1 MAAIIVTGTLAPIA
15 SAGIV
20 RSDAGL
26 YQTSG
31 VEDSEYARSI
41 LDTRQAETLENGT
54 PALQKTWARV
64 LLANLSRSSPN
75 DHYAR
80 ALDELNASS
89 QYVTGPSRVSDASA
103 FERDASAIGS
113 LSLDGDAKE
122 QELTVLAAQLVASA
136 DNETAKQRIEDAR
149 WALDH
154 TEEEIHTGVERSSE
168 AHLRNAQRAYDRGRE
183 RLEAAESD
191 DLETRAEA
199 VKQFRIAWIQ
209 ATKALDAVD
218 AATEPKV
225 TITTHGDPKR
235 NGSEP
240 LTGEIR
246 GRVFDVRPH
255 ELGNATVTIGDN
267 RTKTVALDATGSR
280 ANATFAVNVTLE
292 QRITSVSVTANDS
305 AADEGSSDTG
315 QNSRG
320 EKGPPGHAEGGD
332 PSAHTGSGGP
342 PAHAKGGGPP
352 SHAGTDE
359 SNRGA
364 GGAPSGKQNGDA
376 RSDTDTVLF
385 DGDGLPDT
393 FETEVLGTD
402 PQDPDSDS
410 SKVEADVGDNG
421 VIDGLE
427 DFDADDVTNYHE
439 GRFGTDP
446 FAADTDDDRLPDE
459 YEIRFDE
466 LDQTSADT
474 NDDGVPDGDWDVDED
489 GLTNREELEAGTNPV
504 LADEDHDGL
513 NDSRELEV
521 GTDPSD
527 PDTDDDGIPDGEE
540 LRLGTDPLVADSDG
554 DGVVDGDEIIETTTA
569 DEDSG
574 VSLTLRGRG
583 DVASGVEIDPSPT
596 FFEENGAGPTVHVD
610 NSTEFEEATIA
621 IPIDHEIPE
630 SEYDDLAVFKRDDAT
645 GAAWTPVN
653 TTVENGTARATVE
666 SFSYFTVLD
675 VDEWVGAP
683 SSGESGPISL
693 EGNDLACSGACELD
707 NESTIVLGG
716 EPSARRITVEQGGDS
731 FEVVPLSNGQRIE
744 EFYDYGNAKI
754 NSPLPI
760 AESDKSQLFF
770 WSGPDGISL
779 VTLHDKGN
787 DGSGGAVTMT
797 FDGLP
802 TSQGSWVV
810 KDDGGDYQSPT
821 RFDWSWAD
829 TKTDGGVFRGGLTN
843 ESVTIDP
850 AFNDAAR
857 RNPLTPGELTDW
869 QVLTGQA
876 TAPRSVSLD
885 MDEPVT
891 VDVPEAPET
900 NASNG
905 SVGDTGNASITYG
918 VGADDNVTVVYQTE
932 QTDVDPSAT
941 FEATGPNGTT
951 VTEPLNVGTV
961 GTVSEEIDLSPLDPG
976 EADIALRANGVN
988 LRAQL
993 VGGTVDSDGDGIPDA
1008 QEQRE
1013 YLTPFGRISTDP
1025 GLEDTDGDGLTDK
1038 EEVGDVTTLAELN
1051 ERLEEDSD
1059 ATDAQK
1065 DQARSI
1071 LRTLETYGYD
1081 TTNASGGV
1089 YLDIRSDPTEIDT
1102 DGDGLDDYTELRE
1115 PATVSRTTDRESSA
1129 NVLEAAEAADDPDDV
1144 SPEVIA
1150 NNYQTYESS
1159 SDPARPDSDLD
1170 GVDDA
1175 AERANATDPMERD
1188 TDGDGIDDGTEIEIR
1203 GDPTLYDVQAP
1214 DIRVWANGYRV
1225 PEQSLDT
1232 TYWVDV
1238 RIEDEAGVAEAALVK
1253 DGEVRTS
1260 NSYGTDDSGRNY
1272 RQRYRD
1278 TTEIETTLEFTDEAV
1293 SSQEIDTSSVK
1304 STFVSF
1310 GSATRDV
1317 ASDVAGT
1324 VADVTLG
1331 TTVYVRATDE
1341 NENRQRAVGV
1351 QRENFYSAMAGDL
1364 YTGNEIVDGAVAA
1377 EFGKISGFSASLG
1390 VFFADISDLIDDP
1403 AAIVEGMIAMFELVA
1418 EEGAD
1423 TVDILIDTYAKS
1435 LERKQAQNNPYGS
1448 LHEADHS
1455 DSYETFERN
1464 WYKGYVAG
1472 FLSKM
1477 LLGGGAK
1484 SALKSTKTAQKIGSK
1499 LSGTRAVRA
1508 LTRVRSAKKAAKAR
1522 ATARIL
1528 LASDD
1533 AAEPL
1538 LSQADTAGQ
1547 AFRLWRLQ
1555 RSMDADVD
1563 AMPETKQARLGR
1575 TLTRS
1580 NGEARSAI
1588 RQMDQDRLD
1597 DLTDLDVDARTRARL
1612 APRYGN
1618 LDAAG
1623 RTRARQFVDD
1633 VRTVDD
1639 PEIRGG
1645 LVNMYAR
1652 GDIDANTGREIV
1664 TETDTYRSF
1673 KRIESVDHRG
1683 DGTAITGTVEGA
1695 DGGDITVDS
1704 RFLRDG
1710 DQYVLQRLRR
1720 NEGQVEEVFRRNDAE
1735 DLYDAH
1741 GVDAIKHLDEV
1752 ESGKA
1757 YNIRGQLGE
1766 EALLP
1771 EFQTRKYGSG
1781 SFDYDPNSGS
1791 VTLRSGYLDE
1801 NDIPFDMDGS
1811 KQGFDGLAIDG
1822 DGKLVVIESKVKN
1835 KNDRVTKGDWLE
1847 KTSDGEYQLSERWI
1861 EDKFDNLA
1869 RNAETDEQRAFL
1881 RKLADDDIDV
1891 IDITERNGRIRIDN
1905 VKHENIRQELTAF
1918 QDKEPTGELASSGLR
1933 NQPDRSAPTVD
1944 DIGIIK
1950 TGEVFEGI

>member
-1 MAAIIVTGTLAPIA
+1 MAAIIVAGTLAPIA
-15 SAGIV
+15 SAGMV
-20 RSDAGL
+20 RSETGL
-26 YQTSG
+26 YQTSEFEG
-31 VEDSEYARSI
+31 GEYAQSI
-41 LDTRQAETLENGT
+41 LDTRQAETLENGS

-64 LLANLSRSSPN
+64 LLANLSRSSSN
-75 DHYAR
+75 ADYAQ
-80 ALDELNASS
+80 ALDELNASTK
-89 QYVTGPSRVSDASA
+89 YVAGQSRVSDARA
-103 FERDASAIGS
+103 FERDESAIGS
-113 LSLDGDAKE
+113 LSLDGDARE
-122 QELTVLAAQLVASA
+122 QELTVLVAQLVASA

-149 WALDH
+149 WALDR

-168 AHLRNAQRAYDRGRE
+168 AHLRNAQRAYERGRE

-199 VKQFRIAWIQ
+199 VEQFRIAWMQ

-218 AATEPKV
+218 AATEPEV

-255 ELGNATVTIGDN
+255 KLDNATVTVGDN

-292 QRITSVSVTANDS
+292 QRVTSVSVTVNDS
-305 AADEGSSDTG
+305 AADEGSSGTEQD
-315 QNSRG
+315 SRG
-320 EKGPPGHAEGGD
+320 EKGSPAHAKG
-332 PSAHTGSGGP
+332 GGP

-352 SHAGTDE
+352 AHAGHDGAD
-359 SNRGA
+359 RGA
-364 GGAPSGKQNGDA
+364 GGAPSGKSISDA
-376 RSDTDTVLF
+376 GSDTDTVLF

-410 SKVEADVGDNG
+410 PKVAADVGDNG

-427 DFDADDVTNYHE
+427 DFDADNVTNYHE

-446 FAADTDDDRLPDE
+446 FAADTDDDQLPDE
-459 YEIRFDE
+459 YEIQFGE

-554 DGVVDGDEIIETTTA
+554 DGTVDSDEIIETTTT

-583 DVASGVEIDPSPT
+583 DVASGVEVDSSPT
-596 FFEENGAGPTVHVD
+596 FFEENRAGPTVHVD

-621 IPIDHEIPE
+621 IPIDREIPE

-683 SSGESGPISL
+683 SASGESGPISL
-693 EGNDLACSGACELD
+693 EENGFACGGACELD
-707 NESTIVLGG
+707 NESTVVLGG

-843 ESVTIDP
+843 ESVTINP
-850 AFNDAAR
+850 AFNDAAS

-885 MDEPVT
+885 MDEPVS
-891 VDVPEAPET
+891 VNVPEAPAT

-941 FEATGPNGTT
+941 FQATGPNGTT
-951 VTEPLNVGTV
+951 VTEPLNIGTV
-961 GTVSEEIDLSPLDPG
+961 GTVSEEIDLSPLEPG
-976 EADIALRANGVN
+976 EADIALRADGVN

-993 VGGTVDSDGDGIPDA
+993 VGGTIDSDGDGIPDA

-1025 GLEDTDGDGLTDK
+1025 DLKDTDGDGLTDK

-1081 TTNASGGV
+1081 TNNASGGV

-1115 PATVSRTTDRESSA
+1115 PATVTRTTDREASA

-1150 NNYQTYESS
+1150 NNYQTYAST

-1175 AERANATDPMERD
+1175 AERANATDLMERD
-1188 TDGDGIDDGTEIEIR
+1188 TDGDGIDDGTEIDTR

-1448 LHEADHS
+1448 LHEVDHS
-1455 DSYETFERN
+1455 ATYETFERN

-1499 LSGTRAVRA
+1499 LSGTRAVKA

-1528 LASDD
+1528 VASDD

-1563 AMPETKQARLGR
+1563 AMPETNQQRLGR
-1575 TLTRS
+1575 YLARNDRDGADFVDAMDQQTLDDFLSVRRLAVPDGGDAPDLTRAWRNRLTRLHDQGELESDELATIIRRTNDAENTDADALMEITVYGGKNGARTVADIDDLTPLYRFVDDTSDDGLRLVDGFDSPRTAREFFELDLDDADMSRWRATLTRRVYDADS
-1580 NGEARSAI
+1580 SITHSDVAQYTRDVRKIQRLDADGDADINNANRVVQETIDNPTDDGQILGQQFEARRTAYYAEKHGEVTVDPDTPGQKEPDLHVV
-1588 RQMDQDRLD
+1588 RQNDPDLYVEAKMVEGDLD
-1597 DLTDLDVDARTRARL
+1597 DGIKIKDKV
-1612 APRYGN
+1612 
-1618 LDAAG
+1618 
-1623 RTRARQFVDD
+1623 V
-1633 VRTVDD
+1633 
-1639 PEIRGG
+1639 
-1645 LVNMYAR
+1645 
-1652 GDIDANTGREIV
+1652 
-1664 TETDTYRSF
+1664 
-1673 KRIESVDHRG
+1673 
-1683 DGTAITGTVEGA
+1683 GA
-1695 DGGDITVDS
+1695 DGSFNGISGNRDEVVEISAGGEIADDFYPDSAETVTPRQSFKGLVEHKNQGGRVDGLPKRIDGFENPDTTVRILDDEGDIVDGGEFTI
-1704 RFLRDG
+1704 R
-1710 DQYVLQRLRR
+1710 
-1720 NEGQVEEVFRRNDAE
+1720 EV
-1735 DLYDAH
+1735 Y
-1741 GVDAIKHLDEV
+1741 DEV
-1752 ESGKA
+1752 
-1757 YNIRGQLGE
+1757 N
-1766 EALLP
+1766 
-1771 EFQTRKYGSG
+1771 
-1781 SFDYDPNSGS
+1781 
-1791 VTLRSGYLDE
+1791 
-1801 NDIPFDMDGS
+1801 DGS
-1811 KQGFDGLAIDG
+1811 
-1822 DGKLVVIESKVKN
+1822 
-1835 KNDRVTKGDWLE
+1835 
-1847 KTSDGEYQLSERWI
+1847 
-1861 EDKFDNLA
+1861 
-1869 RNAETDEQRAFL
+1869 
-1881 RKLADDDIDV
+1881 
-1891 IDITERNGRIRIDN
+1891 
-1905 VKHENIRQELTAF
+1905 
-1918 QDKEPTGELASSGLR
+1918 
-1933 NQPDRSAPTVD
+1933 
-1944 DIGIIK
+1944 
-1950 TGEVFEGI
+1950 